1 MEESSIIFILSHVW
15 LDYNFSTPGY
25 VTPFGEFKQS
35 ESKPLSSQSCDK
47 HPTLGMTPRG
57 YLLYKENFRLMKVQQ
72 NRAQGLGYTVT
83 CLPIRGPYWSPNGL
97 LPVFKKAFDLPGL
110 RCYLK
115 QYVLCL
121 LNLLPVF
128 QKLIDRLVAVTVD
141 LTLFPLLLQTV
152 LIALQHAHTMYSNSS
167 NIQL

>member
-1 MEESSIIFILSHVW
+1 MKDVKCDHRNFLHTHFITIIVGQNSCCKDGGEQHHLKTIFQP
-15 LDYNFSTPGY
+15 PGY

-35 ESKPLSSQSCDK
+35 ESKPLSSQNCDK
-47 HPTLGMTPRG
+47 HPALGMTPRG

-115 QYVLCL
+115 QYVL
-121 LNLLPVF
+121 NLLA
-128 QKLIDRLVAVTVD
+128 KLAASFSKV
-141 LTLFPLLLQTV
+141 
-152 LIALQHAHTMYSNSS
+152 N
-167 NIQL
+167 